1 MFHWLLG
8 NKDNPFHYTHHAVLL
23 VGVIMYLSAGL
34 FNLKFDTGD
43 RNFSYFLIGIIAPL
57 HLFIW
62 YRSRFYN
69 QFDTMA
75 MLFILISGLFIIPL
89 NWYFNA
95 GSMGPSLVLSF
106 IAITY
111 MQALFYDKPH
121 TKTTLFILFTLIMVI
136 LLLVEPLTQQW
147 IYQYPNDTARLQ
159 DNLFSYVLAAWVC
172 ILIMNMMGKR
182 YQLEKQKAEEY
193 AEQLK
198 ILAERDYLT
207 ELYNRRAFAK
217 IYSLAQKRHPQL
229 CLAILDIDHF
239 KLLNDQYG
247 HEMGDQVLKI
257 YAQGLLKMTNDEGQM
272 VARHGGEEFLVLFP
286 QPLKHAINQL
296 NELNDYLNEH
306 NIVDQPIQFSAGL
319 VEVTQDEV
327 LNDAIRRADQL
338 LYQAKNTGR
347 NAIVAQDTI

>member
-34 FNLKFDTGD
+34 FNLKFETGD
-43 RNFSYFLIGIIAPL
+43 RNFSYFLISVIAPI

-75 MLFILISGLFIIPL
+75 MLFILISVMIILPL

-95 GSMGPSLVLSF
+95 GSLGPSLVLFF

-111 MQALFYDKPH
+111 IQILFHEKPLIR
-121 TKTTLFILFTLIMVI
+121 TAFFILLTLIPITLM
-136 LLLVEPLTQQW
+136 LLEPMTKQW
-147 IYQYPNDTARLQ
+147 IYQYPNETARLY
-159 DNLFSYVLAAWVC
+159 DNLFSFVLAVWIC

-217 IYSLAQKRHPQL
+217 IYTLAQKRHPQL

-239 KLLNDQYG
+239 KQLNDQYG

-257 YAQGLLKMTNDEGQM
+257 YAQGLLKMTQDEGQM

-286 QPLKHAINQL
+286 QPLKHSMNQL
-296 NELNDYLNEH
+296 NELNEYLNIH
-306 NIVDQPIQFSAGL
+306 GIVENPIQFSAGL
-319 VEVTQDEV
+319 VEVAQNEQ
-327 LNDAIRRADQL
+327 LNDAIRRADSL

-347 NAIVAQDTI
+347 NAIIAQDTI